1 MLSLVAVTSLVFF
14 LHTVMGQIHPQSH
27 GMQFPHTSPGQMNQQ
42 VSTGMHSM
50 QGVGACS
57 CQIRCCPDHTSP
69 RRLPPYTNV
78 PNMYSNTC
86 CGCVY
91 CPSFIGPGPF
101 FPMGWPMLTPLASI
115 QMAMA
120 MPMAN
125 EPPEGP
131 DAPDAPDAPDTPDVP
146 DAPELEGP
154 EEADPPE
161 LEGQEIE
168 RDEEIES
175 DNSES

>member
-1 MLSLVAVTSLVFF
+1 MFSLVAVSSLVLL
-14 LHTVMGQIHPQSH
+14 LHTVTGQMHSQRP
-27 GMQFPHTSPGQMNQQ
+27 GMQFPHTSSGQMNRQA
-42 VSTGMHSM
+42 STGMQTVRSL
-50 QGVGACS
+50 GACS

-69 RRLPPYTNV
+69 RRLPPYTNL
-78 PNMYSNTC
+78 PHIYSSNC

-101 FPMGWPMLTPLASI
+101 FPMGWPMLTPLSSI

-120 MPMAN
+120 TAN
-125 EPPEGP
+125 EPPE
-131 DAPDAPDAPDTPDVP
+131 APDAPDTPDVP

-154 EEADPPE
+154 EVADPPE

-168 RDEEIES
+168 GDEEIEGE
-175 DNSES
+175 NVET